1 MNMLLLFRFFVYTT
15 PRGSGSSIMDDRVI
29 QNGILF
35 SIAQAIGAPEQAL
48 RLLVSILLGCNQTYV
63 KSHQKE

>member
-1 MNMLLLFRFFVYTT
+1 
-15 PRGSGSSIMDDRVI
+15 MDDRVI

>member
-1 MNMLLLFRFFVYTT
+1 
-15 PRGSGSSIMDDRVI
+15 MDSTSI

-48 RLLVSILLGCNQTYV
+48 RLLISILIGCI
-63 KSHQKE
+63 KLR